1 MLPYQPLTRSRSSPR
16 SEDIS
21 TLNEAGLLHTLTG
34 FMYALKLNILSML
47 HGNSASCCST
57 LVDFLTRTGFTL
69 AGVHKTR
76 EQFRHTRQAG
86 HSFDFVARRHSS
98 GPDLR
103 RKMLR

>member
-1 MLPYQPLTRSRSSPR
+1 
-16 SEDIS
+16 
-21 TLNEAGLLHTLTG
+21 
-34 FMYALKLNILSML
+34 ML
-47 HGNSASCCST
+47 HGNSASCYST
-57 LVDFLTRTGFTL
+57 LVDFLTRTGFSL
-69 AGVHKTR
+69 AGIHKTKTKS